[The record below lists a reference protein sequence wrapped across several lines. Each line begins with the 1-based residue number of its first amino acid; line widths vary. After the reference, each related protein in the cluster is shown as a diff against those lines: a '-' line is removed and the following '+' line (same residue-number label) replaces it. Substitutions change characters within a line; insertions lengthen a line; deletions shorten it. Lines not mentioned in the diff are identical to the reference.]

1 MEYLSIIMAIISLVA
16 SLVTLFAVWG
26 NISNYIYNLKN
37 FKDGGVRITQ
47 YSGEYKIYSGFC
59 KNLLYKSSDNKDA
72 YICYRGD
79 GRTEQYEEIKCFRE
93 WSMAHKFHDI
103 RVPNYPI
110 RLLKNRLL
118 ISPKHWISAKKYYLC
133 STKQNR

>member
-1 MEYLSIIMAIISLVA
+1 MAIISLCA

-26 NISNYIYNLKN
+26 NVSNYIYNLKH
-37 FKDGGVRITQ
+37 FKEGGVRITY

-103 RVPNYPI
+103 RVPNYLFVYYEI
-110 RLLKNRLL
+110 DYYFF
-118 ISPKHWISAKKYYLC
+118 PKHWISANSVVSLQSHPFSIYFFLV
-133 STKQNR
+133 

>member
-1 MEYLSIIMAIISLVA
+1 MEYLSIITAIISLVA

-37 FKDGGVRITQ
+37 FKDGGVRITY

-79 GRTEQYEEIKCFRE
+79 GRTEQYEEIKCFKE

-110 RLLKNRLL
+110 RLL
-118 ISPKHWISAKKYYLC
+118 
-133 STKQNR
+133 

>member
-1 MEYLSIIMAIISLVA
+1 MAIISLVA

-37 FKDGGVRITQ
+37 FKDGGVRITH
-47 YSGEYKIYSGFC
+47 YSGEYKIYSGFR
-59 KNLLYKSSDNKDA
+59 KNLLYKSSDNMDD

-79 GRTEQYEEIKCFRE
+79 GRIEQHEKIKRFSE
-93 WSMAHKFHDI
+93 WSIAHKFHDI

-110 RLLKNRLL
+110 RLL
-118 ISPKHWISAKKYYLC
+118 
-133 STKQNR
+133 